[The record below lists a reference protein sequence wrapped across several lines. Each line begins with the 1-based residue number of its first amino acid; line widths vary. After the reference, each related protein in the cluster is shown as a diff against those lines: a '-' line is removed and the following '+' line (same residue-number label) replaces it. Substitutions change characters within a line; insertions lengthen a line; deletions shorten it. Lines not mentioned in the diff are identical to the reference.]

1 MALIMN
7 AQPANAHT
15 IQRRHV
21 LVMAMSRALRELS
34 ASPFNYR
41 AACAVD
47 LACPIALGYISL
59 QQADPWPVFL
69 VCFCLGA
76 LVFSFVEYGM
86 HRWYFHARG
95 TLAGTI
101 HAGHHRHPRG
111 PASLPW
117 FSSAAVAAVALWLL
131 SPVLSEAVASSFL
144 CGLLAAYLW
153 YVTLHHLQHSV
164 RIRRVPTRWLKRKW
178 AAHAWHHG
186 RSNVNFGVTTSLWDR
201 VLGTYCETRR

>member
-1 MALIMN
+1 MN
-7 AQPANAHT
+7 AETASSHT
-15 IQRRHV
+15 IERRHV
-21 LVMAMSRALRELS
+21 LVMSRAILALS
-34 ASPFNYR
+34 ASQINYWT
-41 AACAVD
+41 AYAVD
-47 LACPIALGYISL
+47 LLCPIVLGHISL
-59 QQADPWPVFL
+59 KQPNAWPVL
-69 VCFCLGA
+69 LACFCVGA

-101 HAGHHRHPRG
+101 HAGHHQHPRG
-111 PASLPW
+111 PSALPW
-117 FSSAAVAAVALWLL
+117 FSSAAVSAVALWLL
-131 SPVLSEAVASSFL
+131 STLLSEAVASSFL

-164 RIRRVPTRWLKRKW
+164 RIRRVPTRWLKRRW